1 MKLQETEAQ
10 QRHIKHG
17 EIRAA
22 YNPPPLHLRSSRII
36 IHPFLKEVTPLY
48 SCRLSVRRR
57 LQSPTDLTHV

>member
-22 YNPPPLHLRSSRII
+22 CNPPPLHLRSSRII
-36 IHPFLKEVTPLY
+36 IHPFLKEVTP
-48 SCRLSVRRR
+48 
-57 LQSPTDLTHV
+57 QSPTDLTHV